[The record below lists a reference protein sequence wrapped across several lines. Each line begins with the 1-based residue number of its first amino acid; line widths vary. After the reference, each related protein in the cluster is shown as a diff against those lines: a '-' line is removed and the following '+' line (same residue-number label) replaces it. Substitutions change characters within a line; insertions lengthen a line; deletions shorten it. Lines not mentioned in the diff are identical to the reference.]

1 MGLLIQAGFLPKF
14 CHISKFLAFAHYEI
28 QRLFKVQW
36 RFKKSINNKEKLK
49 GKKSLGHY
57 GRCNCW
63 PKFLKSS
70 KLNLPD
76 FFFWAK
82 WALAKFWRN
91 LGQIPP
97 ISARQLWFL
106 FFKAFCIWC
115 KCRKSNLFAGLKQ
128 NHKVTR
134 EKDICPT
141 FCEGADL
148 RFQALYQAE
157 SYLALSNGHKKN
169 RQQQK
174 ICG

>member
-1 MGLLIQAGFLPKF
+1 MPLTRDIHSYA
-14 CHISKFLAFAHYEI
+14 I
-28 QRLFKVQW
+28 QRLFQAEWRKVKGC
-36 RFKKSINNKEKLK
+36 KKWDV
-49 GKKSLGHY
+49 
-57 GRCNCW
+57 GRRNCW
-63 PKFLKSS
+63 PKILKVLI
-70 KLNLPD
+70 LNLPD